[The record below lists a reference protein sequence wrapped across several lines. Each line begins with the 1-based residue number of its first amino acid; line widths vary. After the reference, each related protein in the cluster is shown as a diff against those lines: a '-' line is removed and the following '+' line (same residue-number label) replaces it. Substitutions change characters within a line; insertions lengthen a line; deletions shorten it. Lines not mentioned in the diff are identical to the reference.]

1 MSGSRLVKEEVRM
14 SKKEEIVGRKLNTV
28 SKNYFGFF
36 DFVELNP
43 DDCSEN
49 KLYPTDEKLYSPEM
63 EKVAEEIYSSYF
75 GFFDKDNNN
84 ANTKK
89 I

>member
-1 MSGSRLVKEEVRM
+1 M
-14 SKKEEIVGRKLNTV
+14 SKKKEIAGRKLNTV

-36 DFVELNP
+36 DFVELNSA
-43 DDCSEN
+43 DCSEN
-49 KLYPTDEKLYSPEM
+49 KPYPTDEKLYSPEL
-63 EKVAEEIYSSYF
+63 EKELEKEGFSGYF
-75 GFFDKDNNN
+75 GLFSEDNSN